1 MTLHTYVRSGET
13 AVSVLAQLDRLD
25 HRFVGRPEA
34 DYVFESR
41 KWRLRLAL
49 VSLLTLL
56 SVVIALVGDVGLLG
70 WLTVAFAVAT
80 GVKTVLARA
89 AWRRSAVQSSGRFF
103 EIA

>member
-1 MTLHTYVRSGET
+1 
-13 AVSVLAQLDRLD
+13 VSVLAQLERLD

-49 VSLLTLL
+49 VVLLTFVSL
-56 SVVIALVGDVGLLG
+56 VIALAGDIGVVG

-89 AWRRSAVQSSGRFF
+89 EWRRSAVQPSGRFF
-103 EIA
+103 EI